1 VEEYKIFSK
10 PVLNQSQI
18 VQMSKQMPIKAQVQQ
33 VQQDVLHQYYLDKN
47 PYIRER
53 QNLQKEEVIQ

>member
-1 VEEYKIFSK
+1 MEEYKIFSK
-10 PVLNQSQI
+10 PVLNQNQI

-47 PYIRER
+47 PYIKER
-53 QNLQKEEVIQ
+53 QN